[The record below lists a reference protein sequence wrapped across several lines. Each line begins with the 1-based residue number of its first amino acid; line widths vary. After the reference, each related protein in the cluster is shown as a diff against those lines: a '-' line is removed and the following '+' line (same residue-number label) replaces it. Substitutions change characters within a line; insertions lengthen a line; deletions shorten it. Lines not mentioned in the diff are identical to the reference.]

1 MPFATSETGEAS
13 SQPVEVY
20 TFLGTY
26 NTYRLTS
33 FHRDVTVAGNLYKAV
48 AMSRNRLKVGTQAEK
63 EISIEVQ
70 LPFDH
75 PMVREYGYQ
84 SSPPS
89 LVMELR
95 RAHFS
100 DLTDAVLMWKG
111 RVTGFSI
118 EGRTAKLKIPSLFSY
133 VLQGNT
139 PTPRF
144 QAPCN
149 HVLYDVRCGVNPAAF
164 QHTTTVVSVV
174 GNVLDLA
181 SSPFVSDACRGGR
194 VIAPSGEQRM
204 VIGNV
209 GTAFTVTYPFSRLE
223 AGTSVTVQPGCDHTI
238 GTCRTKFS
246 NKDNFGGFAGV
257 PDRNPFTSTIG

>member
-1 MPFATSETGEAS
+1 MPFATAETGEAS
-13 SQPVEVY
+13 AQPVEVY
-20 TFLGTY
+20 AFIGTY

-33 FHRDVTVAGNLYKAV
+33 YRKDVVVAGNTYHAV
-48 AMSRNRLKVGTQAEK
+48 PMGRNRLKVGTQAEK
-63 EISIEVQ
+63 EVSIEVQ

-75 PMVREYGYQ
+75 AMVREYGYQ
-84 SSPPS
+84 SSPPR
-89 LVMELR
+89 LEMELR

-111 RVTGFSI
+111 RVTSFAI
-118 EGRTAKLKIPSLFSY
+118 EGRLAKLKIPSLFSY

-149 HVLYDVRCGVNPAAF
+149 HVLYDARCGVDPASY
-164 QHTTTVVSVV
+164 QHTTTVTSVV
-174 GNVLDLA
+174 GNVLTLA
-181 SSPFVSDACRGGR
+181 SSPFASDACRGGR
-194 VIAPSGEQRM
+194 IIAPSGEQRM

-209 GTAFTVTYPFSRLE
+209 GTSFTVTYPFSRLDV
-223 AGTSVTVQPGCDHTI
+223 GTSLTVQPGCDHTI

-246 NKDNFGGFAGV
+246 NKDRFGGFAGIPGV
-257 PDRNPFTSTIG
+257 NPFTSTIG